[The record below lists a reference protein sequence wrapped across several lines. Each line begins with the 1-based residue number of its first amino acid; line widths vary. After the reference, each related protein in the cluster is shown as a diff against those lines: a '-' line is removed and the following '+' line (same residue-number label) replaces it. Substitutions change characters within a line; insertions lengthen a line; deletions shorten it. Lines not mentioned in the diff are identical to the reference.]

1 MRVGS
6 LKGKDVVYYKSG
18 KPKLD
23 NGERII
29 KKLNEKCCVFY
40 TKKRGF
46 IGWGI
51 LEYGLGIIYL
61 TNRRFIFLRSPLSWK
76 EIVKQYGED
85 GYAGAITYDLT
96 AREMKAQ
103 GIMEFIEFEYNEIA
117 EFKPGFLNSYI
128 NFFSEDRIFSVGTKK
143 YILDEVKNVME
154 MVKNKR

>member
-6 LKGKDVVYYKSG
+6 IMGKGVVYNKKGK
-18 KPKLD
+18 PILQ
-23 NGERII
+23 NGEKII

-51 LEYGLGIIYL
+51 LEYGSGIIYL

-76 EIVKQYGED
+76 EIVKQYGDE
-85 GYAGAITYDLT
+85 GYASAITYNLT

-103 GIMEFIEFEYNEIA
+103 GIMEFIEFKYNEIA
-117 EFKPGFLNSYI
+117 EFKPGFFNSYI
-128 NFFSEDRIFSVGTKK
+128 NFFSEDRIFTVGTKK
-143 YILDEVKNVME
+143 YVLDEVKKVME
-154 MVKNKR
+154 KVKGE